1 MKIAFTRGTEFSSY
15 KIEFQNRVMQNDV
28 TLRVTN
34 SKIKYRNSSFEL
46 LTQRFNFYFF
56 AFELLN

>member
-15 KIEFQNRVMQNDV
+15 KIELQNRVMQNDV

-34 SKIKYRNSSFEL
+34 SKIFIEIIFSS
-46 LTQRFNFYFF
+46 Y
-56 AFELLN
+56 

>member
-15 KIEFQNRVMQNDV
+15 KIELQNRVMQNDV

-34 SKIKYRNSSFEL
+34 SKSKNKKFHFEL
-46 LTQRFNFYFF
+46 VTRSRKIESYTSSY
-56 AFELLN
+56 

>member
-15 KIEFQNRVMQNDV
+15 KIELQNRVMQNDV

-34 SKIKYRNSSFEL
+34 SKSKNKKFHFEL
-46 LTQRFNFYFF
+46 LTRS
-56 AFELLN
+56 